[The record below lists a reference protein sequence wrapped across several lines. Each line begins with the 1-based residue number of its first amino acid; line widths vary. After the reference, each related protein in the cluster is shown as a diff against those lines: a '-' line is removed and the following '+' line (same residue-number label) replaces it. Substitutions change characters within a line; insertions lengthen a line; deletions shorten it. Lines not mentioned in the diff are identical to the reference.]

1 MDQLGLGMHTEHER
15 DMRSLVA
22 NLSDI
27 MVIFVFVVLGAN
39 LPFAAIADNWLP
51 ALAVIATLI
60 FVARPLVVLLCLV
73 PDRRG
78 AWTPAELLFMAW
90 TRETGVVPAA
100 LAGIVVGHGVADGEL
115 IVVTVALAILVT
127 LGLQSS
133 TKGWLARRLGLIEA
147 PEPAAAP
154 LPAEH

>member
-1 MDQLGLGMHTEHER
+1 MHTEHER

-39 LPFAAIADNWLP
+39 FPFAASTDNWLP
-51 ALAVIATLI
+51 TLAVIATLI

-78 AWTPAELLFMAW
+78 AWTLAELLFMAW